1 MGRKKA
7 SAVPPI
13 LTAAGA
19 ILRLP
24 PYISC
29 SSLSLRLSRSA
40 CVRFYLELMQLPA
53 LLCLPC
59 SISSVLPAAL
69 GCFSPGRSIP
79 PSHHRRFAVMCQTR
93 DTPPVHAFDLL
104 FCISIVCIYTTIKN
118 KNQVFFCWIS
128 QYFFIFILYT
138 NNPILVIN
146 SLQAPAKYVKLK
158 LGLIRPGYT
167 RAWACKDDRGKSAS
181 NLHVFC
187 LQERKEN
194 LKWNKQK
201 NSSFLKRTTMR

>member
-13 LTAAGA
+13 LTAIGA

-104 FCISIVCIYTTIKN
+104 FCISIVCIYTTTKN
-118 KNQVFFCWIS
+118 KNQVFLLNFTIFF
-128 QYFFIFILYT
+128 YFYFVYKQFYFR
-138 NNPILVIN
+138 N
-146 SLQAPAKYVKLK
+146 KFF
-158 LGLIRPGYT
+158 
-167 RAWACKDDRGKSAS
+167 AS
-181 NLHVFC
+181 S
-187 LQERKEN
+187 RKIC
-194 LKWNKQK
+194 
-201 NSSFLKRTTMR
+201 